1 MKNITELQNKL
12 TNIDN
17 KIVHFSK
24 IRDEIISNIEF
35 YKDEQSIIRDVFNNP
50 NRKNT
55 ISHVRALSPELFSD
69 EKKKYDNVKDNISI
83 AKAMSENELSK
94 LEVDLDETL
103 LGDYYNIQA
112 ENEELN
118 KETKEAIL
126 NIQNLEHRLKYIN
139 NLIDLLEFKFEETE
153 KELIN
158 IMSNRSKSTPP
169 GFGGKKKKQKIKNC
183 CTVNRKMKKCLRKDG
198 KLFSLPRRF
207 SKKKCKK
214 GPIKGFTMK
223 ASCAPYKFCKKT
235 TGGKNNLYIDINN
248 LDTEYDRPWLKEI
261 KDLNSNPNSG
271 VKIID
276 NLKDRMSILE
286 KIDPVFNLTPE
297 FYENG
302 ANIYDYLIVEY
313 DMDEYFDYDLN
324 LRIKSIPEGEKNVFY
339 KIYHIKHCNDRYP
352 NECSG
357 RLLLPHYI
365 KKQITHNNPYAKK
378 NTTYSV
384 KNKLKNKNKKNKTK
398 KRKKDENIFTSNK
411 SQNIR
416 ISPNSIIDEL

>member
-35 YKDEQSIIRDVFNNP
+35 YKDEQSIIKDVLNNP

-118 KETKEAIL
+118 KETKAAIL

-139 NLIDLLEFKFEETE
+139 NLIDLLEFKYEETE

-158 IMSNRSKSTPP
+158 AMSNRSKSTPP
-169 GFGGKKKKQKIKNC
+169 GFGGKKKKQ
-183 CTVNRKMKKCLRKDG
+183 
-198 KLFSLPRRF
+198 
-207 SKKKCKK
+207 
-214 GPIKGFTMK
+214 
-223 ASCAPYKFCKKT
+223 
-235 TGGKNNLYIDINN
+235 
-248 LDTEYDRPWLKEI
+248 
-261 KDLNSNPNSG
+261 
-271 VKIID
+271 
-276 NLKDRMSILE
+276 
-286 KIDPVFNLTPE
+286 
-297 FYENG
+297 
-302 ANIYDYLIVEY
+302 
-313 DMDEYFDYDLN
+313 
-324 LRIKSIPEGEKNVFY
+324 
-339 KIYHIKHCNDRYP
+339 
-352 NECSG
+352 
-357 RLLLPHYI
+357 
-365 KKQITHNNPYAKK
+365 
-378 NTTYSV
+378 
-384 KNKLKNKNKKNKTK
+384 
-398 KRKKDENIFTSNK
+398 
-411 SQNIR
+411 
-416 ISPNSIIDEL
+416 